1 MKKIIMAAVLLGLFA
16 SAALVGACG
25 GTSVPT
31 GAIAVVGDQT
41 VTQQQF
47 DDIWAQAKAQ
57 YAATSGAPAFPKE
70 GSPEYDQLKASIVT
84 YLVQNAM
91 IAQEA
96 AKLKVSV
103 TDKELTDRITQ
114 ITKQVGGQTKLDKL
128 LKQQGVTMD
137 QLKIQ
142 LKDQML
148 QEKVKTKVGE
158 NVKVTDAQI
167 KAYFEDPNNA
177 SQFNVA
183 DQVTARHILV
193 KTKAEADKVKA
204 LLEAD
209 NTDANWKA
217 VAKQYS
223 TDPGSKNSGGNLGT
237 FDKSRMVAPF
247 SNAAF
252 KLPVNTVSDP
262 VKTQYGWHVIE
273 VTEKI
278 AGKQQTLADAKA
290 TIEQTLKY
298 QLQTK
303 AWDTWLKDAEKA
315 AGIAYAAGFNPT
327 DLNASASA
335 AASAAPSAAPSA
347 SPSPSPAP

>member
-1 MKKIIMAAVLLGLFA
+1 MKRIIMAAVLLGLFA

-31 GAIAVVGDQT
+31 GAIAVVGEQT
-41 VTQQQF
+41 ITQQQF
-47 DDIWAQAKAQ
+47 DDIWAQAKTQ
-57 YAATSGAPAFPKE
+57 YAATEGAPEFPKE
-70 GSPEYDQLKASIVT
+70 GSAEYDQLKSSIVT

-103 TDKELTDRITQ
+103 TDKELTDRIAQ
-114 ITKQVGGQTKLDKL
+114 ITKQVGGQKKLDAL
-128 LKQQGVTMD
+128 LKQQGVNMD
-137 QLKIQ
+137 QLKTQ

-158 NVKVTDAQI
+158 NAKVTDKEIQ
-167 KAYFEDPNNA
+167 AYFDDPNNA
-177 SQFNVA
+177 SQFNVP
-183 DQVTARHILV
+183 DQITARHILV
-193 KTKAEADKVKA
+193 KTEAEAAKVKA

-223 TDPGSKNSGGNLGT
+223 TDPGSKNSGGDLGT

-247 SNAAF
+247 SNVAF
-252 KLPVNTVSDP
+252 KLAVNTVSDP

-278 AGKQQTLADAKA
+278 AGKEQTLEEAKS

-315 AGIAYAAGFNPT
+315 AGIEYAAGFDPAT
-327 DLNASASA
+327 LT
-335 AASAAPSAAPSA
+335 A
-347 SPSPSPAP
+347 SPSPALTVTASPSP

>member
-1 MKKIIMAAVLLGLFA
+1 MKRIIMAAVLLGLFA
-16 SAALVGACG
+16 SAVLVGACG

-57 YAATSGAPAFPKE
+57 YAATQGAPEFPKE
-70 GSPEYDQLKASIVT
+70 GSAEYDQLKSSIVT
-84 YLVQNAM
+84 YLVQNAL

-96 AKLKVSV
+96 AKMKVSV
-103 TDKELTDRITQ
+103 TEKELADRITQ
-114 ITKQVGGQTKLDKL
+114 ITKQVGGQKKLDKL

-137 QLKIQ
+137 QLKTQ

-148 QEKVKTKVGE
+148 QEKVKAKVGE
-158 NVKVTDAQI
+158 SVKVTDAQI
-167 KAYFEDPNNA
+167 KAYFNDPNNA
-177 SQFNVA
+177 SQFNVP

-193 KTKAEADKVKA
+193 KTKAEAEKVKA

-223 TDPGSKNSGGNLGT
+223 TDPGSKGNGGDLGT

-247 SNAAF
+247 ANAAF
-252 KLPVNTVSDP
+252 KLPVDTVSDP

-273 VTEKI
+273 VTEKLP
-278 AGKQQTLADAKA
+278 GKQQTIEEAKS

-303 AWDTWLKDAEKA
+303 SWDTWLKDATKA
-315 AGIAYAAGFNPT
+315 AGIAYAAGFDPAT
-327 DLNASASA
+327 LTASPSP
-335 AASAAPSAAPSA
+335 AASASA
-347 SPSPSPAP
+347 SPSPAQ